1 MTFEELRNAN
11 VARCEDVFHQLNDW
25 SASDWGVAL
34 TGEAGEMSEAL
45 ALVVAVLGLQ
55 TVGMSG
61 RVANAVKKFNRRDDT
76 TMNSIDA
83 VAKELADMIIYADL
97 LAARLGINLENAV
110 KLKFNEVS
118 EKRKSFIK
126 L

>member
-1 MTFEELRNAN
+1 MTFDELRNAN

-45 ALVVAVLGLQ
+45 VVAVLGLQ

-61 RVANAVKKFNRRDDT
+61 RVANAVKKFNRCDDT
-76 TMNSIDA
+76 TMNGIEA
-83 VAKELADMIIYADL
+83 IAKELADMIIYADL
-97 LAARLGINLENAV
+97 LAARLGINLEKAI
-110 KLKFNEVS
+110 KEKFNEVS
-118 EKRKSFIK
+118 EKRKSYIR